1 MPSFAHSREIVIAAP
16 ATTVHALIADFHEW
30 PRWSPWEALDPAMQ
44 RTYDGEG
51 VGATYHWKGNSKAG
65 EGTMTFTAISASQI
79 DIDLSFLKPFK
90 AENEVS
96 FELVPVEGGTRVTWT
111 MGGNRNPV
119 FALMGRLF
127 LDKAIGK
134 DFDKGLASLKAVAE
148 HEDQGA

>member
-1 MPSFAHSREIVIAAP
+1 MASFSHSRETVIAAP
-16 ATTVHALIADFHEW
+16 ATTIHALIADFHEW
-30 PRWSPWEALDPAMQ
+30 PKWSPWEDRDPALQ

-79 DIDLSFLKPFK
+79 DVGLVFVKPFR
-90 AENEVS
+90 ASNEVS

-111 MGGNRNPV
+111 MGGDRNPL

-127 LDKAIGK
+127 LDNAIGK
-134 DFDKGLASLKAVAE
+134 DFDKGLARLKAVAE
-148 HEDQGA
+148 RTDTA